1 MKDLKLTWGAEIGRM
16 IKDISEIIMSDGTI
30 TNDERKLIGRVNQDV
45 NEFVRAFI
53 KALEDNTITQE
64 ENNQLKLLWKKIQ
77 ENAEK
82 TAMIDQNITP
92 DERKILLRIAETI
105 SKRLNKK

>member
-1 MKDLKLTWGAEIGRM
+1 MKDLKLTWGTEIGRM

-30 TNDERKLIGRVNQDV
+30 TKDERKLIRRVNQDI

-53 KALEDNTITQE
+53 KSLENKTITQE
-64 ENNQLKLLWKKIQ
+64 ENDQLKRLWIKIQ

-105 SKRLNKK
+105 SKRVNKK